1 MKDSHSLKDR
11 RKYLKILVIDTTVE
25 TSVADPDPKSGIRS
39 LFDPWIRDRFFRTTI
54 FSPSY
59 LVGVVGSGI
68 NILDPQ
74 Y

>member
-1 MKDSHSLKDR
+1 MNSHSLKNR

-39 LFDPWIRDRFFRTTI
+39 LFDPWIRDRFFRTI

-68 NILDPQ
+68 NMLDPQ